1 MSPVPTMVW
10 AAGIEPG
17 MLNNN
22 YIEVGEGKGGGR
34 KVAVVNIRYCLGEV
48 KENGGCIM
56 HM

>member
-48 KENGGCIM
+48 KENEGCIM